1 MRDNAESIALDKAE
15 VVEHGQLDHKL
26 ESLLDSKYALV
37 KRQAR
42 MAWFTNFFNNLSIVF
57 PYLVLA
63 QRYFDGHITMGALA
77 QTAGAFGMVQTALS
91 WFINNFAELAEWR
104 ASAQRLTELDFALKE
119 AGKANDLHHQQIGG
133 NFGLD
138 ALRLWL
144 PTGRV
149 LLNGSKAEMK
159 PGQNLLISG
168 PSGCGKSTLLR
179 ALAGIWPF
187 AKGRISVPKDVMFIP
202 QHPYFP
208 EGRLRDALA
217 YPVMAENYTEEQL
230 TGVLHQVGLYGLDS
244 RLDDVQAWQ
253 SLLSGGEKQRLAV
266 ARVLLKQPAWVVADE
281 ASSALDH
288 ASEARVYEALTEMT
302 KRRGEGVSQ
311 WLTKTVYA
319 STTSRSGG

>member
-1 MRDNAESIALDKAE
+1 M
-15 VVEHGQLDHKL
+15 
-26 ESLLDSKYALV
+26 
-37 KRQAR
+37 
-42 MAWFTNFFNNLSIVF
+42 
-57 PYLVLA
+57 
-63 QRYFDGHITMGALA
+63 
-77 QTAGAFGMVQTALS
+77 
-91 WFINNFAELAEWR
+91 
-104 ASAQRLTELDFALKE
+104 
-119 AGKANDLHHQQIGG
+119 
-133 NFGLD
+133 LD
-138 ALRLWL
+138 AL
-144 PTGRV
+144 
-149 LLNGSKAEMK
+149 S
-159 PGQNLLISG
+159 
-168 PSGCGKSTLLR
+168 
-179 ALAGIWPF
+179 
-187 AKGRISVPKDVMFIP
+187 
-202 QHPYFP
+202 
-208 EGRLRDALA
+208 